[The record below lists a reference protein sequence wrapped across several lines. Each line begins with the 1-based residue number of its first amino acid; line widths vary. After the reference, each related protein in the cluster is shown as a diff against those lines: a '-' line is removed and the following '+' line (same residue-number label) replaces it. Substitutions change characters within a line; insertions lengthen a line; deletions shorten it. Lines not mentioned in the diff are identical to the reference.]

1 MPLTVRSKKLM
12 RQGDGQGGKT
22 MRSSIKQFVL
32 GAGLALALAAPAYAA
47 DLKMMTGPQGG
58 SWIPLGG
65 QLKDMWEKAVPGLHV
80 QVLPGAGIANVRGV
94 DEGKAD
100 IGFGNSISTVDG
112 VHGKKPFP
120 KAATNI
126 CNIATLYPQYY
137 QLVVPADAGINKI
150 ADLKGKAITTQQR
163 GNTGELITRQILGVN
178 GIKYSDV
185 KVSFVSYSD
194 SVNQMK
200 DGHADAFGLG
210 TQVPAGAVMDL
221 ASARPIKLLDQS
233 SSFAGMK
240 KLNPGYTLV
249 TIKKGSYPKQ
259 DSDVKVIG
267 YATHVFA
274 SCKLPADE
282 VYTMTKTLVAHTKTL
297 ASIAKAIGQQ
307 KLADFAEDIGVPFH
321 PGAAKFYK
329 ENGITVAAH

>member
-1 MPLTVRSKKLM
+1 M
-12 RQGDGQGGKT
+12 KT
-22 MRSSIKQFVL
+22 SIKTFGL
-32 GAGLALALAAPAYAA
+32 GPGLGLALAVSLSLAAAVPASAA

-65 QLKDMWEKAVPGLHV
+65 QMKDMWERAIPGLKV
-80 QVLPGAGIANVRGV
+80 QVLPGAGMANVRGV

-100 IGFGNSISTVDG
+100 IGLGNSISTVDG
-112 VHGKKPFP
+112 VQGKPPFP

-137 QLVVPADAGINKI
+137 QLVVPADSGINSI

-163 GNTGELITRQILGVN
+163 GNTGELITRQLLSVN
-178 GIKYSDV
+178 NITYSDV
-185 KVSFVSYSD
+185 KVSFVGYSD

-200 DGHADAFGLG
+200 DGHAVAFGLG
-210 TQVPAGAVMDL
+210 TQVPAGAIMDL
-221 ASARPIKLLDQS
+221 AAARPIKLLDQS
-233 SSFAGMK
+233 SSYAGMK

-249 TIKKGSYPKQ
+249 TVKKGSYPKQ
-259 DSDVKVIG
+259 DKDVKVIG
-267 YATHVFA
+267 YATHVFV

-282 VYTMTKTLVAHTKTL
+282 VYAMTKTLMDNTSTL
-297 ASIAKAIGQQ
+297 ASIAKAIGEQ
-307 KLADFAEDIGVPFH
+307 KMADFAEDIGVPFH

-329 ENGITVAAH
+329 EHGITVKTN

>member
-1 MPLTVRSKKLM
+1 MKYTM
-12 RQGDGQGGKT
+12 KT
-22 MRSSIKQFVL
+22 L
-32 GAGLALALAAPAYAA
+32 GLGLGLALAIAAPATAA
-47 DLKMMTGPQGG
+47 DMKMMSGPQGG

-65 QLKDMWEKAVPGLHV
+65 QLKDMWEKAIPGLQV

-112 VHGKKPFP
+112 LHGKPPFQKP
-120 KAATNI
+120 ATNI
-126 CNIATLYPQYY
+126 CNVATLYPQYY
-137 QLVVPADAGINKI
+137 QLVVPADAGIKSI

-163 GNTGELITRQILGVN
+163 GNTGELITRQLLGVN
-178 GIKYSDV
+178 GITYNDV

-200 DGHADAFGLG
+200 DGHAVAFGLG
-210 TQVPAGAVMDL
+210 TQVPAGAIMDL
-221 ASARPIKLLDQS
+221 ASARPIKLLDQA

-240 KLNPGYTLV
+240 KLNPGYTLATV
-249 TIKKGSYPKQ
+249 KKDSYPGQ
-259 DSDVKVIG
+259 DQDVKVIG
-267 YATHVFA
+267 YATHIFV
-274 SCKLPADE
+274 SCKLPADT
-282 VYTMTKTLVAHTKTL
+282 VYTMTKTLIGHTATL

-307 KLADFAEDIGVPFH
+307 KTADFAEDIGVPFH

-329 ENGITVAAH
+329 EQGITVASH